1 MKRFF
6 CFLLTVVCAAALAAC
21 TAQDSQSA
29 VVDPASAA
37 DNAQIPNP
45 WQEYDTLDAL
55 NAAAGTS
62 LSAPKDLSVSEEHF
76 PSMKEE
82 TYTLAEY
89 CFTYNGA
96 VYTLR
101 TALTQEDISGLWK
114 DSKTVGDAGE
124 DFATVDGSPWTRW
137 YDESGQR
144 QFSLYGKNASA
155 EDFAAVTAAL
165 AQ

>member
-21 TAQDSQSA
+21 TSQGSHSA

-37 DNAQIPNP
+37 DNTQIPNP
-45 WQEYDTLDAL
+45 WQDYETLDAL
-55 NAAAGTS
+55 NTAAGTS
-62 LSAPKDLSVSEEHF
+62 LTAPKDLSVSEEHF
-76 PSMKEE
+76 AAMEGE
-82 TYTLAEY
+82 AYTLAEY
-89 CFTYNGA
+89 RFTYNGA
-96 VYTLR
+96 EYTLR
-101 TALTQEDISGLWK
+101 TAPTQEDISGLWK
-114 DSKTVGDAGE
+114 DGKTVGDGGE

-144 QFSLYGKNASA
+144 QFSLYGKDASA

>member
-21 TAQDSQSA
+21 TAQDSHSDI
-29 VVDPASAA
+29 VDPASAA
-37 DNAQIPNP
+37 DNAQIPSP
-45 WQEYDTLDAL
+45 WQEYDSLDAL
-55 NAAAGTS
+55 NTAAGTS

-76 PSMKEE
+76 SAMEGE
-82 TYTLAEY
+82 AYTLAEY

-96 VYTLR
+96 EYTLR
-101 TALTQEDISGLWK
+101 TAPTQEDISGLWK
-114 DSKTVGDAGE
+114 DGETVGDTNE
-124 DFATVDGSPWTRW
+124 DFATVDGSPWMRW

-155 EDFAAVTAAL
+155 EDFSAVTAAL

>member
-6 CFLLTVVCAAALAAC
+6 CFLLTVVCAATLAAC
-21 TAQDSQSA
+21 STQSSRSDVA
-29 VVDPASAA
+29 DPTSAA
-37 DNAQIPNP
+37 DSAQIPNP

-55 NAAAGTS
+55 NAAVGTS
-62 LSAPKDLSVSEEHF
+62 LTAPKDLSVSEEHF
-76 PSMKEE
+76 SAMEGE
-82 TYTLAEY
+82 AYTLAEY
-89 CFTYNGA
+89 RFTYNGA

-101 TALTQEDISGLWK
+101 TAPTQEDISGLWMAG
-114 DSKTVGDAGE
+114 KTVGDTNE

-155 EDFAAVTAAL
+155 EDFAAVTATL